1 MNAYYEL
8 LRVLKTS
15 LENNVDVNTVTQGDI
30 LEVDLAKKTIF
41 PLAHISVSTA
51 TFDKNVIR
59 FNVQLIVMD
68 IRNTVTDIVTDKFV
82 GNDNEID
89 NLNTSLA
96 VLRRTYNELAN
107 DKWSEDITIMGDPS
121 LELFTESRGNTLD
134 GWSMNVQVEVPDTIM
149 SIC

>member
-15 LENNVDVNTVTQGDI
+15 LENNIDVNTVTQGDI
-30 LEVDLAKKTIF
+30 LEVDLNKKNIF
-41 PLAHISVSTA
+41 PLAHISVSTG
-51 TFDKNVIR
+51 TFAENVIR
-59 FNVQLIVMD
+59 FNVQIISMD
-68 IRNTVTDIVTDKFV
+68 IRNSVTDTVSDKFV

-96 VLRRTYNELAN
+96 VLRRTYNELVK
-107 DKWSEDITIMGDPS
+107 DKYSEDITIIGEPN
-121 LELFTESRGNTLD
+121 LELFTEARQNLLD